1 MIVQKRPFERLVRF
15 FLFCGG
21 LLLLATLYAAY
32 AQVHLLPPRLAADLG
47 QMTPGQ
53 FQIYQWL
60 WEQAR
65 LAGKWGVREGLLD
78 PEVREFAKQGL
89 PAYYLSLMAGL
100 AAAIFA
106 VFLGLIALWGRK
118 GGQAE
123 EGPVHPAQSRSF
135 WNPPEEEPVASF
147 GNNLSRASNEP
158 EQNSPT
164 TVGKQRD
171 WRFGCT
177 APPTEQRDAAT
188 PAKGRV
194 VRDKPGVSARSARQ
208 TAGALG
214 SMQASLDT
222 SQRCI
227 NEAET
232 ALERLQRSTLNLAL
246 THPSLEA
253 VDDVTEAHLA
263 MASLD
268 RLLRNL
274 KSSQAEISEQ
284 LTQLNADHYSSRGA
298 RFS

>member
-15 FLFCGG
+15 FLLCGG
-21 LLLLATLYAAY
+21 VLLLATLYAAY

-53 FQIYQWL
+53 FQIYQWI

-106 VFLGLIALWGRK
+106 VFLGLMALWGRK
-118 GGQAE
+118 RVQAE
-123 EGPVHPAQSRSF
+123 GGPVHSAQSRSF
-135 WNPPEEEPVASF
+135 WNPREEEPVASL
-147 GNNLSRASNEP
+147 GNSLSRASSGP
-158 EQNSPT
+158 EQKSPT
-164 TVGKQRD
+164 PVGKERD

-177 APPTEQRDAAT
+177 TPPNEQRDATT
-188 PAKGRV
+188 PKKGRV
-194 VRDKPGVSARSARQ
+194 VRDKPTVTERSARQ

>member
-15 FLFCGG
+15 FLLCGG

-53 FQIYQWL
+53 FQIYQWI

-106 VFLGLIALWGRK
+106 VFLGLMALWGRK
-118 GGQAE
+118 GAQAE
-123 EGPVHPAQSRSF
+123 EGPVHSAQSRSF
-135 WNPPEEEPVASF
+135 WDPREEEPVASL
-147 GNNLSRASNEP
+147 GNSLSRASSGP
-158 EQNSPT
+158 EHKSPT
-164 TVGKQRD
+164 PVGKERD

-177 APPTEQRDAAT
+177 TPPNEQRDATT
-188 PAKGRV
+188 PKKSRV
-194 VRDKPGVSARSARQ
+194 VHDKPTVTERSARQ

>member
-1 MIVQKRPFERLVRF
+1 MQKRPFERLVRF

-106 VFLGLIALWGRK
+106 VFLGLMALWGRK
-118 GGQAE
+118 GDQAE

-135 WNPPEEEPVASF
+135 WNPREEEPVASF
-147 GNNLSRASNEP
+147 GNNLSRASSEP

-232 ALERLQRSTLNLAL
+232 ALERL
-246 THPSLEA
+246 
-253 VDDVTEAHLA
+253 
-263 MASLD
+263 
-268 RLLRNL
+268 
-274 KSSQAEISEQ
+274 
-284 LTQLNADHYSSRGA
+284 
-298 RFS
+298 

>member
-1 MIVQKRPFERLVRF
+1 MIVQKRPFERLFRF

-21 LLLLATLYAAY
+21 LLLLATLYVAY
-32 AQVHLLPPRLAADLG
+32 AQVHLLPPRMAIDLLP
-47 QMTPGQ
+47 MTPSQ
-53 FQIYQWL
+53 LQIYEWL

-78 PEVREFAKQGL
+78 PEVREFAKHGL

-100 AAAIFA
+100 AAAVIA
-106 VFLGLIALWGRK
+106 VFLGLMALWGRK
-118 GGQAE
+118 GVEATG
-123 EGPVHPAQSRSF
+123 GPEPH
-135 WNPPEEEPVASF
+135 NPPTA
-147 GNNLSRASNEP
+147 
-158 EQNSPT
+158 
-164 TVGKQRD
+164 GKEKD

-177 APPTEQRDAAT
+177 APPLDQPNPAT
-188 PAKGRV
+188 PEKSRV
-194 VRDKPGVSARSARQ
+194 VRDKPKMSARSARQ

-214 SMQASLDT
+214 SMQASLDVA
-222 SQRCI
+222 QRCI
-227 NEAET
+227 SEAET

-253 VDDVTEAHLA
+253 VDDVTEVHLA

-284 LTQLNADHYSSRGA
+284 LTQLNADHYPSRGA

>member
-15 FLFCGG
+15 FLLCGG

-53 FQIYQWL
+53 FQIYQWI

-106 VFLGLIALWGRK
+106 VFLGLMALWGRK
-118 GGQAE
+118 GAQAE
-123 EGPVHPAQSRSF
+123 EGPVHSAQSRSF
-135 WNPPEEEPVASF
+135 WDPREEEPVASL
-147 GNNLSRASNEP
+147 GNSLSRASSGP
-158 EQNSPT
+158 EHKSPT
-164 TVGKQRD
+164 PVGKERD

-177 APPTEQRDAAT
+177 TPPNEQRDATT
-188 PAKGRV
+188 PKKGRV
-194 VRDKPGVSARSARQ
+194 VRDKPTVTERSARQ